1 MQARRDIEST
11 LQILRIVEHVVQVA
25 WNSHLKV
32 GRLQVG
38 RGCLSRQLLV
48 QGSPAGE
55 GDHPTWQLGL
65 ETFNSLYVQGNHRC
79 GQFVSFFEAFLP
91 SHHLDMLGAF
101 KVQII
106 DQWVQGR

>member
-1 MQARRDIEST
+1 MEYVVQARRDIEST
-11 LQILRIVEHVVQVA
+11 LQILRIVENVVQVA

-38 RGCLSRQLLV
+38 GGRLPRQLLV

-65 ETFNSLYVQGNHRC
+65 ETFNSLYNVC
-79 GQFVSFFEAFLP
+79 TGQSSLRAI
-91 SHHLDMLGAF
+91 HL
-101 KVQII
+101 QII
-106 DQWVQGR
+106 VQWVQGS